1 MKIWVFAVYIITN
14 TKEFNDGL
22 VALSFKMLYNFY
34 FVNTCWYFNFCFE
47 SFGVEAIE
55 SKLML

>member
-14 TKEFNDGL
+14 MKEFNDGL

-34 FVNTCWYFNFCFE
+34 FVNTC
-47 SFGVEAIE
+47 
-55 SKLML
+55 